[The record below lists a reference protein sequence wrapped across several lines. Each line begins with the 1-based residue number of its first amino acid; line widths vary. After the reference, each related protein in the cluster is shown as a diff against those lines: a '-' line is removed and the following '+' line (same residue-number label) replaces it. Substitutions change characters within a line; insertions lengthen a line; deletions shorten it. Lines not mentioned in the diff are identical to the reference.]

1 MDGVAGRK
9 AAESLQEAEVLS
21 VAPVASGFRELR
33 GGEQLILPGGAR
45 LEQVS
50 EDILSALS

>member
-9 AAESLQEAEVLS
+9 AAEFLQEAEVLS
-21 VAPVASGFRELR
+21 VAQVASGFRELR